1 MTIGAAAPP
10 GADAPDS
17 PSRTRRSAARALAAI
32 CAAQFVLQLDF
43 SIVNVALPAV
53 QRELRFSAAG
63 LQWVVTGYALAYGAL
78 LLTGGRA
85 GDLAGHR
92 RTLFGGLLGFAVSSL
107 GAGLAPSAAALVASR
122 FAQGASA
129 ALVAPAA
136 LALLTA
142 RFPEGP
148 ARARALGLFQGSTAA
163 GGTTGIVA
171 GGLLTQYLGWR
182 AVFLVNP
189 PIIAVLGVLVL
200 RSLPRDARSP
210 SPGSARPD
218 LLGAA
223 LATTSIGCLI
233 YGLNRGQDFGFG
245 TPPCI
250 AALAAAAALAALFI
264 LAEMRAEAPMV
275 PAGIFADRQRR
286 AALFAIFLSGAAL
299 AGYIYF
305 VSLYLQLTLHFSAL
319 RTGLALVPATVTVMV
334 VSVLLTRRLVGR
346 IGTRPTL
353 LLGLALIAVGQLWL
367 SSAAEH
373 DSYRSVVLP
382 GILLTSVG
390 LGTALPAALLAIT
403 TGIGGRTRGLAGGLF
418 ATAQQLGAAVGL
430 ASLATIAA
438 SRTRVAHGS
447 AVAGY
452 RLSFLVAG
460 VLALTAVGAVIAHTP
475 RSATRA
481 AAAPP
486 APPAS

>member
-10 GADAPDS
+10 DADAADS
-17 PSRTRRSAARALAAI
+17 PSAARRSAARALAAI

-43 SIVNVALPAV
+43 SIVNVALPTV

-92 RTLFGGLLGFAVSSL
+92 RTLVGGLLGFAAGSL
-107 GAGLAPSAAALVASR
+107 GAGLAPSAAALVVSR

-189 PIIAVLGVLVL
+189 PIILVLSVLVL
-200 RSLPRDARSP
+200 RSLPRDARSA
-210 SPGSARPD
+210 GSAGPD
-218 LLGAA
+218 LPGAA
-223 LATTSIGCLI
+223 LATASIGCLI
-233 YGLNRGQDFGFG
+233 YGLNRGQDYGFS
-245 TPPCI
+245 TLPCI

-264 LAEMRAEAPMV
+264 AAEARAEAPMV

-286 AALFAIFLSGAAL
+286 AALLAMFLSGAAL
-299 AGYIYF
+299 AGYVYF
-305 VSLYLQLTLHFSAL
+305 TSLYLQLVLRFSAL
-319 RTGLALVPATVTVMV
+319 RTGLALVPATVTVMA
-334 VSVLLTRRLVGR
+334 VSALLTRRLLAR

-353 LLGLALIAVGQLWL
+353 LLGLVLIAAGQLWL

-382 GILLTSVG
+382 GILLTSTG
-390 LGTALPAALLAIT
+390 LGTAFPAALVAVT
-403 TGIGGRTRGLAGGLF
+403 AGVGGRTRGLAGGLF

-438 SRTRVAHGS
+438 SRTHAAHGS

-460 VLALTAVGAVIAHTP
+460 VLAMAAAGTVIAHSP
-475 RSATRA
+475 RLTARTA
-481 AAAPP
+481 AVPP
-486 APPAS
+486 APPAP